1 MAVYRLISAD
11 LVTGTRI
18 AEISLQGL
26 SYSARLN
33 DVGTLS
39 GTLQL
44 PAPTS
49 AANRTQ
55 AAVLNDAVDEARRSL
70 IVERDG
76 VIVWA
81 GVVWLSPYEDTNQTR
96 SVQAAEL
103 WSYFRKRVVDYSQT
117 FAATDQLAIA
127 QSLITKA
134 QASSGGNIGVTVGAE
149 TSGIV
154 RDRIY
159 NRYELKPV
167 GEAVEQLAEV
177 QNGFDFAIDPAWISG
192 ALVATL
198 RLSYPRRGRNYR
210 ETGHVF
216 ELGRNMIKFEWPSD
230 GTRAANKVW
239 ATGNGEG
246 DAMLIT
252 SASDASQL
260 APVSSGGAGYP
271 LLETVFANK
280 DVSVQSTLD
289 AAAQGRLATTATPV
303 VLPKITVRAD
313 VDPILGS
320 YITGDAARIIIPPN
334 VSPRF
339 PNGLDTYRR
348 IVGWDV
354 SVSDEGAEEIAL
366 ILGDEPNA

>member
-1 MAVYRLISAD
+1 VAEYRCISAD

-18 AEISLQGL
+18 AEISLRGL
-26 SYSARLN
+26 TYSARLN
-33 DVGTLS
+33 NVGTLS

-44 PAPTS
+44 PEPTT
-49 AANRTQ
+49 ADNRTQ
-55 AAVLNDAVDEARRSL
+55 AAVLNDAVDEARRSI

-81 GVVWLSPYEDTNQTR
+81 GIVWLSPYDDSNQTR
-96 SVQAAEL
+96 SIQAAEL
-103 WSYFRKRVVDYSQT
+103 WSYFRHRVVDYSET
-117 FAATDQLAIA
+117 FTAADQFAIA
-127 QSLITKA
+127 QSLINKA
-134 QASSGGNIGVTVGAE
+134 QASSGGDIGVTVGTE
-149 TSGIV
+149 TCGV
-154 RDRIY
+154 TRDRTY

-177 QNGFDFAIDPAWISG
+177 QNGFDFAIDPAWIAG
-192 ALVATL
+192 DLVATF
-198 RLSYPRRGRNYR
+198 RLSYPRRGRNYL

-260 APVSSGGAGYP
+260 APASSGGAGYP
-271 LLETVFANK
+271 LLETVFPNK
-280 DVSVQSTLD
+280 DISVQATLD
-289 AAAQGRLATTATPV
+289 AAAQGRLVTTAVPV
-303 VLPKITVRAD
+303 VLPTITVRAD

-354 SVSDEGAEEIAL
+354 SVSDEGAEEVAL
-366 ILGDEPNA
+366 ILGDEPVA